1 MAGGEI
7 MRMRAALFVALLLGV
22 LSGAFIG
29 AGLVLAREDGGSAK
43 VEAQDLFVEDFAG
56 DPSKEVKAQLYTFP
70 PGSILPWHIHPDAD
84 EIAYVIEGTFTFQ
97 RAGEQPKVMNQGE
110 ADYVAPNVVHHGMNL
125 SDAPVKLFV
134 VRIKPKD
141 QPLTEEVPAPPQ

>member
-1 MAGGEI
+1 M
-7 MRMRAALFVALLLGV
+7 
-22 LSGAFIG
+22 
-29 AGLVLAREDGGSAK
+29 LAREGDGAAK
-43 VEAQDLFVEDFAG
+43 VEAQDLFVKDFAG

-70 PGSILPWHIHPDAD
+70 AGAILPWHIHPDAD
-84 EIAYVIEGTFTFQ
+84 EIAYVVEGTFTFQ
-97 RAGEQPKVMNQGE
+97 RAGEQPKVMKQGE

-141 QPLTEEVPAPPQ
+141 KPLAEEVPPPQ